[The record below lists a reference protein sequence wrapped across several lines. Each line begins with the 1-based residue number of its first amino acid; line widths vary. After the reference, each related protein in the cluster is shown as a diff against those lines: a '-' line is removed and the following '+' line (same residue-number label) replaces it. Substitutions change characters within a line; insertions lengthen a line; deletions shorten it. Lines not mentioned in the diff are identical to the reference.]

1 MRPDKMNLLEK
12 SIEAHFINVRT
23 MKKVIR
29 ERINKQMAKEEK
41 KNAFYQ
47 RGITQGVNGYN

>member
-1 MRPDKMNLLEK
+1 
-12 SIEAHFINVRT
+12 

-41 KNAFYQ
+41 KNAFYK
-47 RGITQGVNGYN
+47 RGITQGVNGYI

>member
-1 MRPDKMNLLEK
+1 
-12 SIEAHFINVRT
+12 

-41 KNAFYQ
+41 KNAFDQ